1 MNTIILCGRL
11 TKDPSYATTQG
22 GQNYAKFSLAV
33 DRVGQEK
40 TDFIDCTAWGKTAEL
55 VNRYLV
61 KGRQVIVQGSLYIDT
76 YERDGVKRTK
86 ADVRVDRVEFVGSKE
101 NTAQNANNGA
111 DGDINRLKPIDDE
124 DIPF

>member
-1 MNTIILCGRL
+1 MNTILICGRL
-11 TKDPSYATTQG
+11 TKNPSYATTKS

-33 DRVGQEK
+33 DRVGQEN

-61 KGRQVIVQGSLYIDT
+61 KGRQVIVQGSLHIDT
-76 YERDGVKRTK
+76 YEKDGVKRNK

-101 NTAQNANNGA
+101 KTDALEYEEEL
-111 DGDINRLKPIDDE
+111 DH
-124 DIPF
+124 